1 MAAPEVTCII
11 VCFHRPESLRPALD
25 ALADPRVEVIVV
37 NMEVDPE
44 VAEIAAAAGVVQI
57 PIDGD
62 PGFATGVNLAVG
74 QASAEYVVPM
84 NDDLLLELDDLFAL
98 KELVAS
104 GEADVVL
111 PAVLDHTGELEL
123 TIKPL
128 PTLGALVREWLVFP
142 DHPVERLD
150 GRLHVEKWRRPTE
163 PERVEAAGTPA
174 MVTTKA
180 LLREHPMP
188 DDYFLYW
195 EEIEWFWWLRE
206 AGKRVLY
213 VPEITVRHLGGRSD
227 ISALKAKFITRNA
240 VRCVR
245 RTQGAGPA
253 ALAAGIMLL
262 YNLRLVGTA
271 AIRKARGRE
280 AAPGELRARLAGLR
294 ETPASIREIK

>member
-1 MAAPEVTCII
+1 
-11 VCFHRPESLRPALD
+11 
-25 ALADPRVEVIVV
+25 
-37 NMEVDPE
+37 
-44 VAEIAAAAGVVQI
+44 
-57 PIDGD
+57 
-62 PGFATGVNLAVG
+62 
-74 QASAEYVVPM
+74 
-84 NDDLLLELDDLFAL
+84 
-98 KELVAS
+98 
-104 GEADVVL
+104 
-111 PAVLDHTGELEL
+111 
-123 TIKPL
+123 
-128 PTLGALVREWLVFP
+128 
-142 DHPVERLD
+142 
-150 GRLHVEKWRRPTE
+150 
-163 PERVEAAGTPA
+163 
-174 MVTTKA
+174 
-180 LLREHPMP
+180 MP